1 MNLRPLLFFIFL
13 ATMNLPGAAQG
24 TLSIGAK
31 FGLGASVFPLHAM
44 LDDNDST
51 WNVYSGTTL
60 TTGILAQ
67 YLIGN
72 RIGIESGLH
81 LTHYSYYEKN
91 DASIP
96 RNRLWKSSATTEVF
110 NFQVPVVLFYKFAFP
125 SNPFKDIKLAGGTSI
140 DWLSS
145 DLLLEPSHALTLKNI
160 YASVRI
166 GNERMSG
173 RRLEYGLE
181 FQYSMDRYSLKGTNF
196 NQLDQTLSSRLCVLT
211 LNLYYFFFSKTIG

>member
-1 MNLRPLLFFIFL
+1 MNFL
-13 ATMNLPGAAQG
+13 CAAQG
-24 TLSIGAK
+24 ILSIGAK
-31 FGLGASVFPLHAM
+31 LGLGASVFPLHAM

-51 WNVYSGTTL
+51 WQVYSGTTL

-81 LTHYSYYEKN
+81 LTHYSYYEKK

-96 RNRLWKSSATTEVF
+96 RNRVWKSSATTEVF
-110 NFQVPVVLFYKFAFP
+110 NFQLPVALFYKFTFP
-125 SNPFKDIKLAGGTSI
+125 SNPFKDIKLVGGTSI

-145 DLLLEPSHALTLKNI
+145 DLLLQPSRALTLKNI
-160 YASVRI
+160 YTSIRI
-166 GNERMSG
+166 GNERVSG

-181 FQYSMDRYSLKGTNF
+181 FQYSLDRYSLKGTTF
-196 NQLDQTLSSRLCVLT
+196 NQPDNKLSSRLSVLT
-211 LNLYYFFFSKTIG
+211 LNLYYFFYNKTIG